1 MFRTRIRIVVLSTAF
16 AIAAIVALAVYFIA
30 RNAVLQREKEQV
42 QAVAL
47 VFAESIDPVQIER
60 LMQEKNPSTSNADYQ
75 KLHLMVQEIVKN
87 TATFQNPIS
96 RAGILIPTE
105 NSASSGFD
113 FLVTSRDVANQSQ
126 LARVPFHSADSA
138 FRFEMKEP
146 ASGVNSWQDAEGS
159 WMNGYAQINND
170 SGVCIG
176 LAAIEFNQANTQAR
190 LFKLFLLAFGLGMF
204 LTILGSVVADGIV
217 VRMLNPLELLNG
229 AIQNISKGDFSKRL
243 SISYPKDF
251 VIVSQNLNQLAEDL
265 NQKDQ
270 LRKEVENR
278 EEHDLLIQV
287 LEDQLSKVTDVDV
300 LLHSILDSAFKF
312 SKCEA
317 GSIWIVDQG
326 QLVLWYVSNP
336 VLEKRDRKT
345 QGGIVNARIPI
356 SSKSIAGHCVLTKKQ
371 IVLDDVY
378 HLPAGS
384 PFEFNPSLD
393 KKTGFRTRCMISIP
407 LLGTHGAVLGVMQLI
422 NPPDQASVTNTPLVD
437 RAVGFAVLAGQVLE
451 RASNTKDLILR
462 LVRMAEVH
470 DPHETGAHVQRVS
483 GVACHLYKK
492 LAENMRMPP
501 DQRDQNI
508 SVLRLA
514 AFSHDIGKVGIPDA
528 ILKKPGKLTD
538 IEYGLMQW
546 HTVIGAKHF
555 DGESQFEKAAFDVAM
570 YHHERWDGKG
580 YPGLVDYQTIGGT
593 LDELKDTPH
602 LKQGLK
608 GEQIPL
614 FARLVAIADVFDAL
628 ASQRAYKEPWNDEQ
642 IKAEIRAGYGTHF
655 DPQLVDLFLEN
666 YEDLKAIR
674 QRYDNTHGVVST

>member
-30 RNAVLQREKEQV
+30 RHDVLQREKEQV
-42 QAVAL
+42 QSVAL
-47 VFAESIDPVQIER
+47 VFAENIDPVQIER
-60 LMQEKNPSTSNADYQ
+60 LMHEKNPSTSNADYK

-113 FLVTSRDVANQSQ
+113 FLVTSRDVENQSQ
-126 LARVPFHSADSA
+126 LARVPFHNTDLT
-138 FRFEMKEP
+138 FYFQMKKP
-146 ASGVNSWQDAEGS
+146 SSGVSSWEDADGS
-159 WMNGYAQINND
+159 WMNGYAQIMSD
-170 SGVCIG
+170 SGACIG

-190 LFKLFLLAFGLGMF
+190 LFNLFLMAFGIGLF

-217 VRMLNPLELLNG
+217 VRLLHPLELLNG
-229 AIQNISKGDFSKRL
+229 AIQNISKGDFGKRL

-251 VIVSQNLNQLAEDL
+251 VIMSQNLNQLAEEL
-265 NQKDQ
+265 NQKEH
-270 LRKEVENR
+270 LRKEAEDR
-278 EEHDLLIQV
+278 EEHDLLIQL

-317 GSIWIVDQG
+317 GSIWVVDQD

-336 VLEKRDRKT
+336 VLEMRDRKT
-345 QGGIVNARIPI
+345 QSGIVNARIPI
-356 SSKSIAGHCVLTKKQ
+356 SSKSIAGHCVMIKKQ

-378 HLPAGS
+378 YLPAGS
-384 PFEFNPSLD
+384 PFEFNPTLD

-451 RASNTKDLILR
+451 RANNAKNSILS
-462 LVRMAEVH
+462 LVRLAEVN

-483 GVACHLYKK
+483 DVACYLFKK
-492 LAENMRMPP
+492 LAEKIGMPP
-501 DQRDQNI
+501 DKRDQNI

-514 AFSHDIGKVGIPDA
+514 ALPHDIGKVGIPHD
-528 ILKKPGKLTD
+528 ILKKPGKLD
-538 IEYGLMQW
+538 EIEFGKMQW
-546 HTVIGAKHF
+546 HTVIGAKQL
-555 DGESQFEKAAFDVAM
+555 DGESQYEKAAFDVAM

-580 YPGLVDYQTIGGT
+580 YPGPVDYKAIGRN

-628 ASQRAYKEPWNDEQ
+628 ASQRAYKEPWSDEQ
-642 IKAEIRAGYGTHF
+642 IKIEMRQGSGTHF
-655 DPQLVDLFLEN
+655 DPQLVDIFMEN

-674 QRYDNTHGVVST
+674 QRYDNTHGVVAT